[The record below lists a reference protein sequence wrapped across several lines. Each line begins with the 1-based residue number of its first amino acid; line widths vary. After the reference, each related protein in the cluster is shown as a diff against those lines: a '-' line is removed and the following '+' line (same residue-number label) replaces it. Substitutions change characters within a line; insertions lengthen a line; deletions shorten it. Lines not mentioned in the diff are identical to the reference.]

1 MIALFDSK
9 RFVSLRWRLIAML
22 LIVTVAASAVFTF
35 SFSRLLDEQYKKSR
49 TSAAAL
55 AAQQINGLL
64 EQQRAKLQQIA
75 AALPHLAPGLDIFG
89 KSPNPAA
96 EEVWSTLQLDM
107 GLDSLHL
114 FAPDGGESAKRGE
127 AQSHDSW
134 RPFVLE
140 SLRTET
146 TTSFIDCADD
156 CRMVALAPV
165 LSQNRV
171 TGIVAVSAS
180 LADTVLAFHN
190 ISRADIAMVANY
202 QEGSPQVVAA
212 SSPEVTRA
220 VLNLVSAGHPHAI
233 GDRQQATLAGSVYEI
248 ATLPLA
254 AENRMPGAQLLMVED
269 VSASLAET
277 RAAMRYVFFLLLGL
291 IVVLL
296 SMLYFLLSPAL
307 ARLQRTAR
315 ALPLLGNSAFA
326 EMRAVITPQKNR
338 NWPDEVDVLDY
349 TSIAL
354 STRLEQLEHEIREHT
369 QTLQQALSQVFRE
382 KAFAASLLD
391 QAQAMIV
398 VSARNG
404 DILTI
409 NRYGAELTGFS
420 GQQLAQTP
428 LAESALLRDAGEEVY
443 GRLRMLAAGEIQ
455 QFRHETNLD
464 FANGEQHRISWSHSH
479 LPGDHGA
486 DAAVL
491 SMGVDITERIQ
502 NEAKLAFLADH
513 DPLTGCYNRR
523 RFQSELERMLET
535 SKRHGMPGALLYFDL
550 DHFKN
555 INDTKG
561 HQAGDALLLRV
572 ITELRKLLRNVDV
585 IGRLGGDEFAIATLD
600 VDNAGATLI
609 AQRIN
614 QQLAGI
620 RLDDFGLKQ
629 RVSASIGIAHFQGDE
644 TAVRDLLA
652 HADIAMYQAKKQRGT
667 WHVYS
672 PDEKAREHLHEAML
686 WENRIRDGMA
696 HDHFE
701 MFFQPVMTLQDN
713 EVRHYE
719 ALLRLKLD
727 GNLIGP
733 GSFMTIAEQSGLVR
747 ELDFWV
753 ARKTMQLQAEL
764 PEHHGGIS
772 FAINLSG
779 INIGNNKMLEN
790 LGNLIRDTGTNPE
803 RIIFE
808 ITETAAVSDFST
820 ANQFIN
826 AIRDLGCKFSLDDF
840 GSGFASFYY
849 LKQFPVDYVK
859 IDGSFIRNLANSP
872 DDQIFVRA
880 MVDIARAYG
889 KKTVAEFVENAESLE
904 LLRQFGVDYAQGYH
918 IGKPASYAETF
929 LPRKIQ

>member
-1 MIALFDSK
+1 MRARLFAK
-9 RFVSLRWRLIAML
+9 RFVSLRWRLIATL
-22 LIVTVAASAVFTF
+22 LVVTVAASALFIF
-35 SFSRLLDEQYKKSR
+35 SYARLLDAQYQKSR
-49 TSAAAL
+49 ESATRL
-55 AAQQINGLL
+55 ATRQINGLL
-64 EQQRAKLQQIA
+64 AQQRARLQQVA
-75 AALPHLAPGLDIFG
+75 AALPHLAYGMDIFG
-89 KSPNPAA
+89 AAPNPAA
-96 EEVWSTLQLDM
+96 EEAWAALQLDM

-114 FAPDGGESAKRGE
+114 FALDGGELVWRGE
-127 AQSHDSW
+127 AQANEAW
-134 RPFVLE
+134 RPLVLD
-140 SLRTET
+140 SLKNET
-146 TTSFIDCADD
+146 TASFIDCAED

-165 LSQNRV
+165 LAQNSV
-171 TGIVAVSAS
+171 TGVVAVSAS
-180 LADTVLAFHN
+180 LADAVLAFHN
-190 ISRADIAMVANY
+190 ISHADIAMITGLQTGA
-202 QEGSPQVVAA
+202 PRLVAA
-212 SSPEVTRA
+212 SNPEITRA
-220 VLNLVSAGHPHAI
+220 SLNLAMGGRLHPIAGR
-233 GDRQQATLAGSVYEI
+233 RQALLADNTYEI
-248 ATLPLA
+248 AALPLSA
-254 AENRMPGAQLLMVED
+254 ANQMQGAQLVMVED
-269 VSASLAET
+269 VSASLAEKE
-277 RAAMRYVFFLLLGL
+277 AAMRHIAVLLPGL
-291 IVVLL
+291 VVVVLV
-296 SMLYFLLSPAL
+296 MLYFLLSPVL
-307 ARLQRTAR
+307 ARLQRTSL
-315 ALPLLGNSAFA
+315 ALPLLGKSAFA
-326 EMRAVITPQKNR
+326 EMRAMVTPRKSR
-338 NWPDEVDVLDY
+338 IWPDEVDVLDY
-349 TSIAL
+349 TAIAL
-354 STRLEQLEHEIREHT
+354 STRLEQLEQEIREHT
-369 QTLQQALSQVFRE
+369 QTLQQALNQVFRE
-382 KAFAASLLD
+382 KSFAASLLD
-391 QAQAMIV
+391 QTQAMIV

-409 NRYGAELTGFS
+409 NRYGAELTGF
-420 GQQLAQTP
+420 GAEQLVNVP
-428 LAESALLRDAGEEVY
+428 LAESALLRDAGEDAHSH
-443 GRLRMLAAGEIQ
+443 LRMLATGEIG
-455 QFRHETNLD
+455 QFRHEANLD
-464 FANGEQHRISWSHSH
+464 FANSEQHRIAWSHSH
-479 LPGDHGA
+479 LPGEHGE

-523 RFQSELERMLET
+523 RFQIELERMLET
-535 SKRHGMPGALLYFDL
+535 ARRHGMSGVLLYLDL

-572 ITELRKLLRNVDV
+572 VTELRKLLRNVDV

-600 VDNAGATLI
+600 VDDAGAALI

-620 RLDDFGLKQ
+620 RLDDLGLKQ
-629 RVSASIGIAHFQGDE
+629 RVSASVGIAPFQGDE

-652 HADIAMYQAKKQRGT
+652 HADIAMYQAKKQRGA

-672 PDEKAREHLHEAML
+672 PDEKARERLHETML

-701 MFFQPVMTLQDN
+701 MFFQPVMTLHDN
-713 EVRHYE
+713 VVRHYE
-719 ALLRLKLD
+719 ALLRLRLD
-727 GNLIGP
+727 GSLIGP
-733 GSFMTIAEQSGLVR
+733 GSFIPVAEQNRLIH
-747 ELDFWV
+747 ELDYWV
-753 ARKTMQLQAEL
+753 ARKTMQHQAEL
-764 PEHHGGIS
+764 PEQYSGIA

-779 INIGNNKMLEN
+779 VNIGNRKMLEN
-790 LGNLIRDTGTNPE
+790 LGELIKNTGINPE

-918 IGKPASYAETF
+918 IGKPVSYAEAF
-929 LPRKIQ
+929 LTR